1 MRTQQEHIM
10 KTLSTL
16 ILTIVLSTTGI
27 GFAPIAYAQQHGGM
41 GGMNKMNKGGGGWK
55 ASLSTEQQSQ
65 LAKLK
70 LEFKKKTYPMKTQ
83 IKQAKVDLALL
94 ITTDKPNQKSIDQKI
109 DKIVDLKSQKMRL
122 KAKHK
127 IAVRKL
133 LNEEQRVKFDMKV
146 LKKAFHGKRKGH
158 HR

>member
-1 MRTQQEHIM
+1 M
-10 KTLSTL
+10 KALSTL

-27 GFAPIAYAQQHGGM
+27 GFAPTAYAQQHGGM
-41 GGMNKMNKGGGGWK
+41 GGMHKGGGGWK
-55 ASLSTEQQSQ
+55 ASLSAEQLSQ
-65 LAKLK
+65 IAKLK
-70 LEFKKKTYPMKTQ
+70 LDFKKKKYPLKTQ
-83 IKQAKVDLALL
+83 IKKAKVDLALL
-94 ITTDKPNQKSIDQKI
+94 ITADNPNQKSIDQKI
-109 DKIVDLKSQKMRL
+109 DEIVELKSQKMRL

-127 IAVRKL
+127 IAVRKI